1 MGVSAVLN
9 LAIISKG
16 NTKMDIKLVANT
28 IRGLSMDG
36 VQAANSGHPG
46 MPMGMADVAAVLWTQ
61 YLKHNPE
68 NPQWADRD
76 RFILSCGH
84 GSMLIY
90 SLLHLAGYD
99 LPIDELKQFRQWG
112 SKTAG
117 HPEFGHTVGVETTTG
132 PLGQGCTNGVG
143 MAIAEKML
151 QVRYNTAAQK
161 IVDHYTYVFA
171 SEGEFEEGVSHE
183 AFSLAGNHGLGK
195 MIVFYD
201 QNFISIEGDTHI
213 TYTDDVRMRME
224 AYGWQVQEID
234 GHNTAEISAAIE
246 AAQAETEK
254 PSVIICNTTI
264 GFGSPNKAGGHDCHG
279 APLGEDEVVLTKK
292 NLGISEE
299 KFFVPQ
305 EVRDVF
311 ASRLEELKKAEAE
324 WNTTFAAWTA
334 ANAELSKD
342 WNAAMNGDI
351 PNLDGKLPVFEA
363 GSSIAT
369 RSSSGQVIQS
379 LAKEIPFLVG
389 GSADLAPSN
398 NTYMKGMGDIG
409 KDTFE
414 GRNFHFGV
422 RELGMAGVMN
432 GVQLHGGFRIFGGT
446 FLVFADYVRPAARL
460 AALMG
465 LPVIYVFTHDSF
477 CVGED
482 GPTHQPIET
491 IASLRMIH
499 NMTVLRPADATEVA
513 EAWKAALNN
522 KNGPTALCLT
532 RQNLPTIDRSVFPS
546 AELVQKGAYT
556 LWQSGEGTPDL
567 LMLATGSEVEITLAA
582 AQKLGEEGKNVR
594 VVSMPSWELFEQ
606 QDEAYQES
614 VIPNACNKRISV
626 EAGTSFGWERYV
638 GRCGVKVSKDDFG
651 ASAPFKVLLKEFGFT
666 TENVYE
672 KAKTLLG

>member
-1 MGVSAVLN
+1 MDLN
-9 LAIISKG
+9 
-16 NTKMDIKLVANT
+16 LVANT
-28 IRGLSMDG
+28 IRGLAMDG

-46 MPMGMADVAAVLWTQ
+46 MPMGMADVAAVLWTK

-76 RFILSCGH
+76 RFILSAGH

-99 LPIDELKQFRQWG
+99 LPLEELKNFRQWG

-132 PLGQGCTNGVG
+132 PLGQGCTNAVG

-161 IVDHYTYVFA
+161 IVDHYTYVIA

-195 MIVFYD
+195 LILFYD
-201 QNFISIEGDTHI
+201 QNFISLEGDTHI
-213 TYTDDVRMRME
+213 TYTDDVCKRME
-224 AYGWQVQEID
+224 AYGWHVQEIN
-234 GHNTAEISAAIE
+234 GHNHAEIAAATE

-264 GFGSPNKAGGHDCHG
+264 GYGSPNKAGGHDCHG
-279 APLGEDEVVLTKK
+279 APLGEDEVLLTKK
-292 NLGISEE
+292 VLGISEE

-305 EVRDVF
+305 DVRAVF
-311 ASRLEELKKAEAE
+311 AARLVEMKQANAAWDK
-324 WNTTFAAWTA
+324 TFAAWRA
-334 ANAELSKD
+334 ANPALAVQ
-342 WNAAMNGDI
+342 WAAALNGDI
-351 PNLDGKLPVFEA
+351 PNLDGKLPVFEK
-363 GSSIAT
+363 GSSLAT
-369 RSSSGQVIQS
+369 RSSSGQVIQA

-398 NTYMKGMGDIG
+398 NTYMKGLGDIG
-409 KDTFE
+409 KNAFA

-422 RELGMAGVMN
+422 RELGMGGVMN

-491 IASLRMIH
+491 CASLRMIH
-499 NMTVLRPADATEVA
+499 NMTVIRPADATEVI
-513 EAWKAALNN
+513 EAWKAALEN
-522 KNGPTALCLT
+522 KSGPTALLLT
-532 RQNLPTIDRSVFPS
+532 RQNLPTLDRSVFPA
-546 AELVQKGAYT
+546 AENVKKGAYT
-556 LWQSGEGTPDL
+556 LWQSGKGTPDM
-567 LMLATGSEVEITLAA
+567 LMIATGSEVEITLAA
-582 AQKLGEEGKNVR
+582 AQKLGAEGKNVR
-594 VVSMPSWELFEQ
+594 VVSMPSWELFEK
-606 QDEAYQES
+606 QDAAYQES
-614 VIPNACNKRISV
+614 VLPNACNKRMSV

-666 TENVYE
+666 TENVYA
-672 KAKTLLG
+672 KAKALVG

>member
-1 MGVSAVLN
+1 
-9 LAIISKG
+9 
-16 NTKMDIKLVANT
+16 MDIKLVANT

-68 NPQWADRD
+68 NPDWADRD
-76 RFILSCGH
+76 RFILSAGH

-99 LPIDELKQFRQWG
+99 LPIEELGQFRQWG

-117 HPEFGHTVGVETTTG
+117 HPEYGHTIGVETTTG
-132 PLGQGCTNGVG
+132 PLGQGCANGVG

-151 QVRYNTAAQK
+151 DARYNTADQK
-161 IVDHYTYVFA
+161 IVDHYTYVIT
-171 SEGEFEEGVSHE
+171 SEGEFEEGISHE
-183 AFSLAGNHGLGK
+183 IFSLAGNHGLGK

-213 TYTDDVRMRME
+213 TYTDDVQKRME
-224 AYGWQVQEID
+224 AYGWQVQEIN
-234 GHNTAEISAAIE
+234 GHNTTEIAAAIE
-246 AAQAETEK
+246 AAQSETEK
-254 PSVIICNTTI
+254 PSVIICNTKI
-264 GFGSPNKAGGHDCHG
+264 GFGSPNKEGTGAVHG
-279 APLGEDEVVLTKK
+279 APLGEDEVLATKK

-305 EVRDVF
+305 DVRDIF
-311 ASRLEELKKAEAE
+311 AARLETLKKAEAE
-324 WNTTFAAWTA
+324 WIATFAAWTA
-334 ANAELSKD
+334 ENAGLSQD
-342 WNAAMNGDI
+342 WKAAMAGDL
-351 PNLDGKLPVFEA
+351 PDLTGKLPEFEA
-363 GSSIAT
+363 GSSLAT
-369 RSSSGQVIQS
+369 RASSGKVIQA
-379 LAKEIPFLVG
+379 LAKEIPYLIG

-398 NTYMKGMGDIG
+398 NTYMAGLGDIG
-409 KDTFE
+409 KEAFE

-422 RELGMAGVMN
+422 RELGMGGIMN

-446 FLVFADYVRPAARL
+446 FLVFADYVRPTTRM

-491 IASLRMIH
+491 TASLRMIH
-499 NMTVLRPADATEVA
+499 NMTVLRPADATETVVA
-513 EAWKAALNN
+513 WQAALEN
-522 KNGPTALCLT
+522 KTGPTALLLT

-546 AELVQKGAYT
+546 ADLVKKGAYT
-556 LWQSGEGTPDL
+556 LWQSGEGTPEL

-582 AQKLGEEGKNVR
+582 AQQLGEEGTNVR
-594 VVSMPSWELFEQ
+594 VVSMPSWELFEK
-606 QDEAYQES
+606 QDADYQES
-614 VIPNACNKRISV
+614 VLPDACTKRIAI
-626 EAGTSFGWERYV
+626 EAGTRFGWERYV
-638 GRCGVKVSKDDFG
+638 GRHGALVTKDDFG
-651 ASAPFKVLLKEFGFT
+651 ASAPFSVLLKKFGFT
-666 TENVYE
+666 TANVYE

>member
-1 MGVSAVLN
+1 
-9 LAIISKG
+9 
-16 NTKMDIKLVANT
+16 MDLKLVANT

-46 MPMGMADVAAVLWTQ
+46 MPMGMADVAAVLWTR
-61 YLKHNPE
+61 YLKHNPA

-99 LPIDELKQFRQWG
+99 LPIEELRNFRQWG
-112 SKTAG
+112 SKTPG
-117 HPEFGHTVGVETTTG
+117 HPEYGHTAGVETTTG
-132 PLGQGCTNGVG
+132 PLGQGVSNAVG
-143 MAIAEKML
+143 MTLAEKML
-151 QVRYNTAAQK
+151 SVRYNTAAQK
-161 IVDHYTYVFA
+161 IVGHYTYVLC

-183 AFSLAGNHGLGK
+183 VFSLAGNHGLGK
-195 MIVFYD
+195 LIVFYD

-213 TYTDDVRMRME
+213 TYTDDVQKRME

-234 GHNTAEISAAIE
+234 GHHTGEIAAAIE

-254 PSVIICNTTI
+254 PSVIICNTRI
-264 GFGSPNKAGGHDCHG
+264 GFGSPNKEGSHDCHG
-279 APLGEDEVVLTKK
+279 APLGEEEILLTKK

-299 KFFVPQ
+299 KFFVPP
-305 EVRDVF
+305 EVRAVF
-311 ASRLEELKKAEAE
+311 ATRLEEMKKAEAE
-324 WNTTFAAWTA
+324 WTATFEAWSTA
-334 ANAELSKD
+334 NPGLSRD
-342 WNAAMNGDI
+342 WKSAMAGEI
-351 PNLDGKLPVFEA
+351 PDLTGKLPVFAA
-363 GSSIAT
+363 GSSLAT
-369 RSSSGQVIQS
+369 RSSSGQVIQA
-379 LAKEIPFLVG
+379 LAREIPYLVG

-398 NTYMKGMGDIG
+398 NTYMKGLGDIG
-409 KDTFE
+409 KNAFE

-422 RELGMAGVMN
+422 RELGMAAIMN

-465 LPVIYVFTHDSF
+465 VPVIYVFTHDSF

-491 IASLRMIH
+491 VASLRMIH
-499 NMTVLRPADATEVA
+499 NMTVIRPAEATETA
-513 EAWKAALNN
+513 AAWQAALEN
-522 KNGPTALCLT
+522 KTGPTALCLT
-532 RQNLPTIDRSVFPS
+532 RQNLATLDRTVFPS
-546 AELVQKGAYT
+546 AGLVKKGAYT

-582 AQKLGEEGKNVR
+582 AQLLGAEGRNVR
-594 VVSMPSWELFEQ
+594 VVSMPSWELFEK
-606 QDEAYQES
+606 QDAAYQES
-614 VIPNACNKRISV
+614 VLPDACTRRIAV
-626 EAGTSFGWERYV
+626 EAGTSFGWARYV
-638 GRCGVKVSKDDFG
+638 GRHGATVTKGDFG

-672 KAKTLLG
+672 KAVALLA